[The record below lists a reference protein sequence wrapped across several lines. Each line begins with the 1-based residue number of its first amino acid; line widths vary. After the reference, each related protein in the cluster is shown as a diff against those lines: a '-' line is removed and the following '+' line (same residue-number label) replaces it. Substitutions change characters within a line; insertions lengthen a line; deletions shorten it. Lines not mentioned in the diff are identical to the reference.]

1 MDDFN
6 VSSLHESKNEWGS
19 RLLTILTPHIIDG
32 LRSIFEEAVKL
43 CKDNG
48 EMDKYLMTFQNF
60 ITRIPKWNP
69 NIIEA
74 ERIRIIDKSGCGYL
88 EDLVTCVHIIQL
100 KLLSAI
106 RVGQKQKKIDITIPK
121 LNDFIHKIYINVA
134 RKTYKNVYLFELNIP
149 PLQIQKHH
157 RELEIIVQE
166 CILNTVRDSIPVE
179 AILQAYMDETVEEHV
194 TEEIKEQEIEEPQDN
209 LHEKSPQI
217 ISETKDTSSSNSN
230 SNSNAEN
237 EKDGPRQLESDSI
250 TSILEQNMLEA
261 QLAFPELTS
270 DDSTNSHNLSKSS
283 SKLSFNDVDFARDFN
298 NNEHVIEAPKTYDR
312 LEEISALRNAQR
324 KIADEEDDDENI
336 KLQIFDQDVTLD
348 SLDVHNIEFPEL
360 KLEPDLLLD
369 DVEVLA

>member
-19 RLLTILTPHIIDG
+19 RLLTILTPHIVDG

-43 CKDNG
+43 CRDNG

-69 NIIEA
+69 NIIES
-74 ERIRIIDKSGCGYL
+74 ERRRIVDKSGCGYL

-121 LNDFIHKIYINVA
+121 LDDFVHKIYINVA
-134 RKTYKNVYLFELNIP
+134 RKIYKNVYLFELNVP
-149 PLQIQKHH
+149 PLQTQKHH

-194 TEEIKEQEIEEPQDN
+194 TEEIKEQEIEDPN
-209 LHEKSPQI
+209 KSAEKANEKPQI
-217 ISETKDTSSSNSN
+217 ISETKES
-230 SNSNAEN
+230 
-237 EKDGPRQLESDSI
+237 EKSEEQGPRQLESDPV
-250 TSILEQNMLEA
+250 TAILEQNKLEA

-270 DDSTNSHNLSKSS
+270 DTST
-283 SKLSFNDVDFARDFN
+283 KLSFNDVDFARDSE
-298 NNEHVIEAPKTYDR
+298 NNEHVIEAPKSYDR
-312 LEEISALRNAQR
+312 LEEISAMRNAQR
-324 KIADEEDDDENI
+324 KQAEEEDDDEDENVRLRI
-336 KLQIFDQDVTLD
+336 LD
-348 SLDVHNIEFPEL
+348 ENVSLDNLDVHNIDFPEM